1 MNVLPIV
8 LFRKTSQ
15 NSSLAWRAIFLLQ
28 FVDRPVS
35 ELPVLFNFRIL
46 NEPNPPS
53 AVNCFTESVGWPEAA
68 AGDELRVND
77 VKS

>member
-1 MNVLPIV
+1 MLMNIPLLLPKKSVLKERLSPI
-8 LFRKTSQ
+8 
-15 NSSLAWRAIFLLQ
+15 IF
-28 FVDRPVS
+28 
-35 ELPVLFNFRIL
+35 VLFNFRIL

>member
-1 MNVLPIV
+1 MLMNIPLLLPKKSVLKERLSPI
-8 LFRKTSQ
+8 
-15 NSSLAWRAIFLLQ
+15 IF
-28 FVDRPVS
+28 
-35 ELPVLFNFRIL
+35 VLFNFRIL
-46 NEPNPPS
+46 SEPNPPS